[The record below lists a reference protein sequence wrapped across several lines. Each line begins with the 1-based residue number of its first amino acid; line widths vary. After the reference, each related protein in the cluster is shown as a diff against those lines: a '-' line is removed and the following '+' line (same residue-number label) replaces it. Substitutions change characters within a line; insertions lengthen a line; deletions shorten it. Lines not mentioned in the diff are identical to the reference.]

1 MNILLIVDS
10 LPPINKI
17 SSRRAYQLAKFFT
30 VEGHIVHIVTSKKSI
45 SNLEG
50 GYERDLSTVC
60 QSVTYLN
67 RRLIHGCTKTIIKN
81 QNLNFANV
89 RTVDT
94 QVMKKDNFFMSILK
108 KIKRHLVSFFST
120 SDLYVNK
127 NNINLLSKLVEKEKI
142 DLLISSYSPSYV
154 HKIASR
160 VKDKHNN
167 LYWIADFRDLW
178 ALNHNISLL
187 KFVQNLLIKYERKI
201 IENASLIT
209 SVSQGFIEKLK
220 SVHGEDRDY
229 HLLPNGFD
237 ITDLFYE
244 IETVSPTI
252 RSIFGDK
259 IIISYTGS
267 LYESNQNI
275 QTMLDAI
282 DEYSPDNIKF
292 IFAGNELRSKVFCS
306 NKNVFV
312 FDNLPSND
320 CNFVI
325 CNSDFLLVVDW
336 DGEHSG
342 VLPAKI
348 FDYMAAKKQIVL
360 HQPKEKVSELK
371 ALLFNAGFSISLS
384 STSDWIKFFNLLKSD
399 SLNKELNINVK
410 AFERHSQVRNLIA
423 RIEKE
428 NV

>member
-154 HKIASR
+154 H
-160 VKDKHNN
+160 
-167 LYWIADFRDLW
+167 
-178 ALNHNISLL
+178 
-187 KFVQNLLIKYERKI
+187 
-201 IENASLIT
+201 
-209 SVSQGFIEKLK
+209 
-220 SVHGEDRDY
+220 
-229 HLLPNGFD
+229 
-237 ITDLFYE
+237 
-244 IETVSPTI
+244 
-252 RSIFGDK
+252 
-259 IIISYTGS
+259 
-267 LYESNQNI
+267 
-275 QTMLDAI
+275 
-282 DEYSPDNIKF
+282 
-292 IFAGNELRSKVFCS
+292 
-306 NKNVFV
+306 
-312 FDNLPSND
+312 
-320 CNFVI
+320 
-325 CNSDFLLVVDW
+325 NS
-336 DGEHSG
+336 
-342 VLPAKI
+342 
-348 FDYMAAKKQIVL
+348 
-360 HQPKEKVSELK
+360 
-371 ALLFNAGFSISLS
+371 
-384 STSDWIKFFNLLKSD
+384 
-399 SLNKELNINVK
+399 
-410 AFERHSQVRNLIA
+410 
-423 RIEKE
+423 
-428 NV
+428 